1 MRPTV
6 SVIVPC
12 FNAEKTVVRTLDS
25 LVQQTLVN
33 LEIIIINDGSTD
45 HTKDIIE
52 NYITDHKEINI
63 CLYTKENEG
72 IASARNYALTKVH
85 GEYFGFL
92 DSDDYAEKEMFEDLY
107 QLAKKDNQRNLT
119 MAAVFGSKTNEEQKT
134 IADAFSHVVL
144 NPERDI
150 EAELRGKVN
159 LTDEEI
165 YVINMSVLKCRQNIE
180 AEIETD
186 EEVERD

>member
-12 FNAEKTVVRTLDS
+12 FNAEKTVARTLDS
-25 LVQQTLVN
+25 LVKQTLDN
-33 LEIIIINDGSTD
+33 LEIIVINDGSTD

-107 QLAKKDNQRNLT
+107 QLAKKDDLEVAVSDFWWEMDDSQRLEKEGPYNCKQDMMVHFELVKIRE
-119 MAAVFGSKTNEEQKT
+119 AVYLGKQNYTK
-134 IADAFSHVVL
+134 IARYRY
-144 NPERDI
+144 PK
-150 EAELRGKVN
+150 LR
-159 LTDEEI
+159 
-165 YVINMSVLKCRQNIE
+165 VIRVR
-180 AEIETD
+180 
-186 EEVERD
+186 

>member
-107 QLAKKDNQRNLT
+107 QLAKKDNLEV
-119 MAAVFGSKTNEEQKT
+119 AV
-134 IADAFSHVVL
+134 
-144 NPERDI
+144 
-150 EAELRGKVN
+150 
-159 LTDEEI
+159 
-165 YVINMSVLKCRQNIE
+165 
-180 AEIETD
+180 
-186 EEVERD
+186 